1 MINYGSGR
9 KVYRFKNNKVIKI
22 PKNKNGF
29 LQNIKEVEIYI
40 KYKESTFSCFLTP
53 CSLINYDGKLC
64 VIMDELHTWSKE
76 ELENDEKFYDITNLF
91 YEFDEDIELLEEML
105 DILVFEEGLVE
116 EDLTSLSNWGEREDG
131 KLALVDF
138 GWTYDMAKQFS

>member
-1 MINYGSGR
+1 
-9 KVYRFKNNKVIKI
+9 
-22 PKNKNGF
+22 
-29 LQNIKEVEIYI
+29 
-40 KYKESTFSCFLTP
+40 
-53 CSLINYDGKLC
+53 
-64 VIMDELHTWSKE
+64 
-76 ELENDEKFYDITNLF
+76 
-91 YEFDEDIELLEEML
+91 ML